1 MVGERVGE
9 DVVVQV
15 VAVPVEILTQHLV
28 AESSV

>member
-15 VAVPVEILTQHLV
+15 VVVPVEILTQHLV